1 MSEPQSVTLSNL
13 AEGAAEELFGAA
25 FRQVLENIDDP
36 NTDWKKPRRITLSI
50 TVYTDELRK
59 NGEIEVAVNTKLP
72 GVKPVNTRIFMGR
85 HLGKLAAVEALHQEE
100 MFPQPKGRPAS
111 VVASGEKA

>member
-1 MSEPQSVTLSNL
+1 MDASPQTVNLTNL
-13 AEGAAEELFGAA
+13 AEGAAGELFDAA
-25 FRQVLENIDDP
+25 FKKVLENIDDP
-36 NTDWKKPRRITLSI
+36 NTDWKKPRRITLQI

-59 NGEIEVAVNTKLP
+59 NGEIEVACNTKLP

-100 MFPQPKGRPAS
+100 LFPQPAGRPAAVS
-111 VVASGEKA
+111 AGE